1 MNDSDEFGFFSNEE
15 DLCGICLE
23 SIRVAFRTPG
33 CNHKFHYRCLNK
45 WYRSCYYENRRDPT
59 CPLCKRNVLSTEHL
73 NVHKIGG
80 VYLFNPKNTDNLYYN
95 IECYNS
101 EQVATVDSYS
111 TNNKPKKISITEYVK
126 EEFKSMCLY
135 DEYED
140 YSCSEDESEDISGNT
155 EDMKVS
161 DLKKYVE
168 ICGYS
173 HATFIYLIE
182 IGYIHRRYRHIY

>member
-1 MNDSDEFGFFSNEE
+1 
-15 DLCGICLE
+15 
-23 SIRVAFRTPG
+23 
-33 CNHKFHYRCLNK
+33 
-45 WYRSCYYENRRDPT
+45 
-59 CPLCKRNVLSTEHL
+59 
-73 NVHKIGG
+73 
-80 VYLFNPKNTDNLYYN
+80 
-95 IECYNS
+95 
-101 EQVATVDSYS
+101 
-111 TNNKPKKISITEYVK
+111 
-126 EEFKSMCLY
+126 MCLH